1 MSTLAVAKKDFR
13 DALRSRALWAISI
26 IFIFLSLIIAY
37 AFAEFPAE
45 LGLDEQTAKGLAYFL
60 ASQIS
65 LFVSITAIVIAY
77 KAIAGERESGSIK
90 ILLALPHTRG
100 DVVLGK
106 VLGRSATLAV
116 PTVIA
121 LLAGAALGSALL
133 GLFDPLVVALLLV
146 VSVLFVLTYV
156 SVMVALSALSSST
169 TRASALT
176 IGFFFVFELLW
187 NAIALGIV
195 WLSKGFTLPQT
206 AAEYPDWMFVVN
218 QVPPSSAFVAG
229 LNAVIPGEVGSI
241 NEGGQQAADID
252 AVYATPWL
260 GIVMLA
266 VWLVVPLAIGY
277 WRFSKADL

>member
-26 IFIFLSLIIAY
+26 IFILLSLLVAY
-37 AFAEFPAE
+37 AFAEFPDA
-45 LGLDEQTAKGLAYFL
+45 LGMKDQTAKGLAYFL

-90 ILLALPHTRG
+90 ILLALPHTRR
-100 DVVLGK
+100 DVVFGK

-121 LLAGAALGSALL
+121 LLAGTALGSVLL
-133 GLFDPLVVALLLV
+133 GLFDPLVVVLLLV

-156 SVMVALSALSSST
+156 SIVVGLSALSSST

-187 NAIALGIV
+187 NTIALGIV
-195 WLSKGFTLPQT
+195 WVLRGFSIPQT
-206 AAEYPDWMFVVN
+206 AGEYPDWAFIVN
-218 QVPPSSAFVAG
+218 QVPPSNAFVAG
-229 LNAVIPGEVGSI
+229 LNAVIPGEIGSI
-241 NEGGQQAADID
+241 SEGGQQAADID
-252 AVYATPWL
+252 AIYATPWL
-260 GIVMLA
+260 GLVVLA